1 MLPTWHSGF
10 GKTKRKKKA
19 ANSYSTPE
27 SYFPLQLATAR
38 GGEEAS
44 KQLANNLLQEAV
56 LAQDKLEQQWEE
68 KPAFALNPEQVKSQL
83 MKDHKHTYKVG
94 CVS

>member
-10 GKTKRKKKA
+10 GETKRKKK

-44 KQLANNLLQEAV
+44 KQPTNHLLQEAV
-56 LAQDKLEQQWEE
+56 LAQDKLEQQQEE
-68 KPAFALNPEQVKSQL
+68 KPAFALNPE
-83 MKDHKHTYKVG
+83 
-94 CVS
+94 